1 MVQEEERLKLASL
14 KKKKTFK
21 NIIFLMKAEIKI
33 GEQEGLLSFNSQTF
47 LIENFKDT
55 SVLQVGFWKK
65 QFFWFALLCV
75 WGGVVCFLLCFLF
88 GDFLYFLFCLSC
100 FSLAVQALSCSTR
113 VSWAFSSSLS
123 RHLFLCSMGSRT
135 CSLQLST

>member
-1 MVQEEERLKLASL
+1 MVQEEERLKLASF

-55 SVLQVGFWKK
+55 SVLQVGF
-65 QFFWFALLCV
+65 
-75 WGGVVCFLLCFLF
+75 
-88 GDFLYFLFCLSC
+88 
-100 FSLAVQALSCSTR
+100 
-113 VSWAFSSSLS
+113 
-123 RHLFLCSMGSRT
+123 
-135 CSLQLST
+135 

>member
-55 SVLQVGFWKK
+55 SVLQVGF
-65 QFFWFALLCV
+65 
-75 WGGVVCFLLCFLF
+75 
-88 GDFLYFLFCLSC
+88 
-100 FSLAVQALSCSTR
+100 
-113 VSWAFSSSLS
+113 
-123 RHLFLCSMGSRT
+123 
-135 CSLQLST
+135 